1 MPPRAELTKVHSELP
16 FQILNIRSRTAQ
28 IGIQL
33 LLASSATP
41 MMEHAH
47 LYHSYVLTLLY
58 MLCFGAAKHVS
69 EHHLSASYGCDVCP
83 RPSTFLESLLTPA
96 HMSVC
101 WSEQDCTAQITQ
113 PTQPTQLRSPLQYQK
128 SVDIVFLLE
137 FPDVFNKTNLQYL
150 INGITNLV
158 EWLQK
163 ESYRDVQAQYAIV
176 AYLLQDSECVFVQ
189 DFIPVHVEVKL
200 GELLASITSQQ
211 LKEGKKKDPK
221 LLRYLAVDRSL
232 QMVSAVVKEEQL
244 VLSNGVVTKLHR
256 RRHAHLQ
263 IVTVLDLHESA
274 PSRPLNEHMKGMVRS
289 IRRSIELEISDLV
302 ELMKTVKKIS
312 LHFLFDPANKAAA
325 VYLGNPFFSVRYAD
339 CTHFNKALT
348 LKGLI
353 GAGRV
358 QGSSLQAHLLSRGM
372 DIQVQNLTDLN
383 KQDCILGINPALWS
397 QFGSADVTFVNKC
410 TEASCAKGLYCS
422 SLHGCIKKEANRS
435 KSNTYEGKVPLSA
448 DFSASHADLLVS
460 GKQQNVEADITFPP
474 EHLSITAMPEGPVV
488 PFELL
493 DVVAGQPPIF
503 NWKQSK
509 PFVEELI
516 DTAEP
521 AVLKNTVVHTWPA
534 MAKLNFSYLAEN
546 MGYETLESVKCTDTF
561 LTFDPDRRAPLKLN
575 ISVPFVAANMTTEV
589 FFECIQ
595 YPESCPDGY
604 KGHYFFGALPDAL
617 RSDLKPDRFL
627 YNTDKDY
634 EEKKQFMWISSAGMI
649 THTHFDQDFNFF
661 VQLLGKK
668 RFTLWAPS
676 QHELMYVFPRVH
688 PMWHKSR
695 LNFRA
700 PDLLRFPQFAKTR
713 ALQIELGPGDV
724 LFVPP
729 YTWHYVETLTPSIS
743 LSTWSHD
750 YSLYDH
756 MNSIYRHDHKF
767 DLLAETRGGY

>member
-1 MPPRAELTKVHSELP
+1 M
-16 FQILNIRSRTAQ
+16 
-28 IGIQL
+28 
-33 LLASSATP
+33 
-41 MMEHAH
+41 
-47 LYHSYVLTLLY
+47 
-58 MLCFGAAKHVS
+58 
-69 EHHLSASYGCDVCP
+69 
-83 RPSTFLESLLTPA
+83 LESLLGPSYT
-96 HMSVC
+96 SVC
-101 WSEQDCTAQITQ
+101 WSEQDLHCTAQITQ
-113 PTQPTQLRSPLQYQK
+113 PILTKQPRLPPQYRK
-128 SVDIVFLLE
+128 SVDFVFLLE
-137 FPDVFNKTNLQYL
+137 FPNAFNQTGLQYL
-150 INGITNLV
+150 INGVTNLV

-163 ESYRDVQAQYAIV
+163 ESYRDVQAEYAIV

-189 DFIPVHVEVKL
+189 DFIPVHVELKI
-200 GELLASITSQQ
+200 GELLASIASQK
-211 LKEGKKKDPK
+211 LKEEKKDPT

-232 QMVSAVVKEEQL
+232 QMVSAIVKEEQL

-256 RRHAHLQ
+256 RHQAHLQ
-263 IVTVLDLHESA
+263 IVTVLDLHERA
-274 PSRPLNEHMKGMVRS
+274 PPRRLSEHTKGMVRS
-289 IRRSIELEISDLV
+289 IKRSIELEVSNLV
-302 ELMKTVKKIS
+302 EFMKTFTKTS

-325 VYLGNPFFSVRYAD
+325 VYLGNPFFTVRYPD

-358 QGSSLQAHLLSRGM
+358 QGSSLQAHLLSRGK

-383 KQDCILGINPALWS
+383 KRDCMLGINPALWS
-397 QFGSADVTFVNKC
+397 QFGSADVTFLDKC
-410 TEASCAKGLYCS
+410 TKESCAKGLYCS

-435 KSNTYEGKVPLSA
+435 ESNTYEGKVPLSA
-448 DFSASHADLLVS
+448 DFSASHADLIAS
-460 GKQQNVEADITFPP
+460 GKIIMEADFTLHP
-474 EHLSITAMPEGPVV
+474 ERLSITAMPEGPVV
-488 PFELL
+488 PFELS
-493 DVVAGQPPIF
+493 DVVMGQPPIF
-503 NWKQSK
+503 NWKQAK

-516 DTAEP
+516 STAEP
-521 AVLKNTVVHTWPA
+521 AVLKNTVVRTWPE
-534 MAKLNFSYLAEN
+534 LNFSYLAEN
-546 MGYETLESVKCTDTF
+546 MGYETLEAVKCTNTF

-575 ISVPFVAANMTTEV
+575 ISVPFVAANMSTKV
-589 FFECIQ
+589 FFECVQ

-604 KGHYFFGALPDAL
+604 KGHYYFGALPDAL
-617 RSDLKPDRFL
+617 RSDLKPDRLL
-627 YNTDKDY
+627 YNADKDY

-649 THTHFDQDFNFF
+649 THAHFDQDFNFF

-668 RFTLWAPS
+668 RFTLWAAS

-729 YTWHYVETLTPSIS
+729 YTWHYVETLTPSVS

-750 YSLYDH
+750 YTLYDH

-767 DLLAETRGGY
+767 DLLAETRGRYLPRLSLVNFSFPGQELFTVFSFLDINGLMLSAHQEAGVT